1 MPERAF
7 FVAIGITSAIS
18 DDSISVDI
26 RVISG
31 IKAELLLL

>member
-7 FVAIGITSAIS
+7 FVAIGIASAIFG
-18 DDSISVDI
+18 DSISVDI
-26 RVISG
+26 RVISD